1 MPGVG
6 RTALIRILLFR
17 QSFDLR
23 DQLIDFFRRQLS
35 GELGHMTFPVADDV
49 AQIVAGRGGNLFRCE
64 RRSSKV
70 SPRSSLAVAFF
81 AVFLVNGIVNQRC
94 IRVRRLGRDSDGQQA
109 NSIDGNR
116 NPDRFQLRLPL
127 LL

>member
-1 MPGVG
+1 MPRVG
-6 RTALIRILLFR
+6 SHSADPTLLFA

-49 AQIVAGRGGNLFRCE
+49 AQIVAGCGGNLFRCE

-81 AVFLVNGIVNQRC
+81 AIVLVNRIVN
-94 IRVRRLGRDSDGQQA
+94 
-109 NSIDGNR
+109 
-116 NPDRFQLRLPL
+116 
-127 LL
+127 